1 MTKTKMLYNMV
12 LVSLLIVPLCAI
24 LLMSFAWK
32 HDEVQHGV
40 PGVFQNAVV
49 QDTPDIA
56 PVDLTKVTK
65 VVLFGEIMDTRINEV
80 RNHTGI
86 DFELGK
92 GSDVVATADGVV
104 IVQNYGE
111 KPGNYVVIKH
121 SETFSTRYYHLESAL
136 VKHGDKVK
144 RNQVIGL
151 VGNTGLSS
159 IPHLHYEVLK
169 NGRPVDPKDHLPG
182 LPRL

>member
-1 MTKTKMLYNMV
+1 MVKTKTFYNMV
-12 LVSLLIVPLCAI
+12 SVSLLIVPLCAV
-24 LLMSFAWK
+24 LLMSFSWK
-32 HDEVQHGV
+32 HDEVQYGVHGV
-40 PGVFQNAVV
+40 SQNGIT
-49 QDTPDIA
+49 QGTPDIA

-121 SETFSTRYYHLESAL
+121 NETFSTRYYHLEIAL

-151 VGNTGLSS
+151 VGNTGLSI

-169 NGRPVDPKDHLPG
+169 NGKPVNPKDHLPP
-182 LPRL
+182 LPHL